1 MTKQMLKK
9 YLPMGVIIILMIAAW
24 QLGVQERV
32 SLANF
37 QAHKLELT
45 DFVTA
50 HAFGAAVI
58 FMAVYV
64 VAVALSLPIA
74 TLLTLMGGF
83 LFGVGQ
89 GTIYVVSAATLGATI
104 IFLVAKSALGASL
117 RAKAGGLYQ
126 KIEKNMQE
134 NAVSYLLFLRLVPL
148 FPFFLVNI
156 VPALFK
162 VPVRI
167 FVLTTFFG
175 IIPGSF
181 VFVNLGQSL
190 GELETLNDLVSWKI
204 LFSFAL
210 LGVFA
215 LVPTLYKYIKGG
227 VKK

>member
-1 MTKQMLKK
+1 MTKQMFKK
-9 YLPMGVIIILMIAAW
+9 YLPIVVIIILMVAAW
-24 QLGVQERV
+24 LSGVQEQV

-37 QAHKLELT
+37 QTHKLELIN
-45 DFVTA
+45 FVAA
-50 HAFGAAVI
+50 HAVMAAVI

-64 VAVALSLPIA
+64 AAVALSLPIA

-83 LFGVGQ
+83 FFGTGL

-104 IFLVAKSALGASL
+104 IFLVAKSALGESL

-162 VPVRI
+162 VPLRV

-181 VFVNLGQSL
+181 VFVNLGQTL
-190 GELETLNDLVSWKI
+190 GELESLQDLVSGKT

-210 LGVFA
+210 LGLFA

-227 VKK
+227 MKK

>member
-1 MTKQMLKK
+1 MLKK
-9 YLPMGVIIILMIAAW
+9 YLPIAVIIILMVAAW
-24 QLGVQERV
+24 LSGVQEQV

-37 QAHKLELT
+37 QEHKLELIN
-45 DFVTA
+45 FVAA
-50 HAFGAAVI
+50 HAVMAAVI

-64 VAVALSLPIA
+64 AAVALSLPIA

-83 LFGVGQ
+83 FFGTGL
-89 GTIYVVSAATLGATI
+89 GTIYVVSAATTGATI
-104 IFLVAKSALGASL
+104 IFLVAKSALGESL

-162 VPVRI
+162 VPLRV

-181 VFVNLGQSL
+181 VFVNLGKTL
-190 GELETLNDLVSWKI
+190 GELESLHDLVSGKT

-210 LGVFA
+210 LGLFA

-227 VKK
+227 IKK